1 VSQQVVEIF
10 KLNLLMSDF
19 CSNPPDNR
27 SCGSELLPQSLHS
40 LGTILECNLC
50 LSLLC
55 EPISISCGH
64 TFCRVCLVKS
74 LRQHKKQCP
83 SCRAV
88 CHVAAENAAENI
100 IIKSMAMA
108 IDSHLYSSR
117 LEEFAEE
124 KASWTTLYPI
134 FYYNSALFPG
144 SRLALHLFEPRYKL
158 MMKRVV
164 DTTRSFAYVPNFTNY
179 SAQVGDIALIADL
192 RNVEFL
198 ADGRCLLDAVI
209 LKRMK
214 IVEHYVEDGTQGLHY
229 CRVKE
234 YNDDAVVGD
243 ALSMAQDLQTT
254 AVTLLTAYLEM
265 DPNRRRAI
273 EEEHGPMP
281 RNHPENLSLWLT
293 AISAIPD
300 RDRFALLSSKDT
312 IDRLRRCIS
321 SLESMIQRSRQN
333 ALGAFNSLFSQSGSL
348 DSLPAT
354 GVSSVQSLMEQIT
367 SVLLGRRQRSGSF
380 EEDDDEVPGLMS
392 DADSSDEE
400 EDDMV
405 EGVVPSGSEE
415 TAPHLTSDDSSLP

>member
-1 VSQQVVEIF
+1 MKFSIVV
-10 KLNLLMSDF
+10 MSDF
-19 CSNPPDNR
+19 CSNLTLQDN
-27 SCGSELLPQSLHS
+27 GSELPTQSLHS
-40 LGTILECNLC
+40 LGSILECNLC

-108 IDSHLYSSR
+108 IDSHMYRRR

-164 DTTRSFAYVPNFTNY
+164 DTTRSFAYVPNFTSY

-192 RNVEFL
+192 KNVEFL

-234 YNDDAVVGD
+234 YNDDAMDGD
-243 ALSMAQDLQTT
+243 ALSMAQDLQAT
-254 AVTLLTAYLEM
+254 AVTLVTAFLEI
-265 DPNRRRAI
+265 DQNRRRAI

-293 AISAIPD
+293 AISAIPE
-300 RDRFALLSSKDT
+300 RDRFALLLSKDT
-312 IDRLRRCIS
+312 IDRLRRCIG
-321 SLESMIQRSRQN
+321 SLESMLQRSRQN
-333 ALGAFNSLFSQSGSL
+333 ARGAFNNLFSQSGLL
-348 DSLPAT
+348 DSVPTTT

-367 SVLLGRRQRSGSF
+367 SVLLGRRQRSGSYE
-380 EEDDDEVPGLMS
+380 EEDEDDEVPGLMS
-392 DADSSDEE
+392 DADSSDVD
-400 EDDMV
+400 EDDMA
-405 EGVVPSGSEE
+405 EDVVASDSEE
-415 TAPHLTSDDSSLP
+415 TAPHLTSDDSSPP

>member
-1 VSQQVVEIF
+1 
-10 KLNLLMSDF
+10 M
-19 CSNPPDNR
+19 
-27 SCGSELLPQSLHS
+27 
-40 LGTILECNLC
+40 
-50 LSLLC
+50 
-55 EPISISCGH
+55 
-64 TFCRVCLVKS
+64 KS

-108 IDSHLYSSR
+108 IDSHLYSRR
-117 LEEFAEE
+117 LEEFAED

-144 SRLALHLFEPRYKL
+144 SRLMLHLFEPRYKL

-164 DTTRSFAYVPNFTNY
+164 DTTRSFAYVPNFTSY

-192 RNVEFL
+192 KNVEFL

-209 LKRMK
+209 MKRMK

-234 YNDDAVVGD
+234 YNDDAMDGD

-265 DPNRRRAI
+265 DPNRRRAV

-293 AISAIPD
+293 AISAIPE
-300 RDRFALLSSKDT
+300 RDRFTLLLSKDT

-321 SLESMIQRSRQN
+321 GLESMLQRSRQN
-333 ALGAFNSLFSQSGSL
+333 PLGTFNSLFSQSGSL
-348 DSLPAT
+348 DTT

-380 EEDDDEVPGLMS
+380 EEDDEEDDEVPGLMS
-392 DADSSDEE
+392 DADSSDGEE
-400 EDDMV
+400 EGMA
-405 EGVVPSGSEE
+405 EGLVPSDSEE
-415 TAPHLTSDDSSLP
+415 TAPHLTSDDSSPP